1 MITSNKNAKV
11 KYVVRLQAERR
22 FRWRERAFVVEGT
35 RWLSELAAEGHPL
48 KLVFC
53 TEDWRSSDNHE
64 AILQQVDA
72 PVQTVSPE
80 VMVEI
85 SDTETAPGVLS
96 VADMV
101 LRPFP
106 STPTL
111 VLVLDGVANPGNL
124 GTMLRTAAAA
134 GVDGVLLG
142 PGCVDPFNPK
152 VLRGSMGAHLRLP
165 IRDVAWAEMAEALVG
180 LAVWLTDVAEGVGY
194 TAVNWRSP
202 SALIIGSEARG
213 VGNEA
218 ERVAHG
224 RCTIPMHAATESL
237 NAAMAAGVILFEAA
251 RQRRTVSG

>member
-1 MITSNKNAKV
+1 M
-11 KYVVRLQAERR
+11 KYVVRLQGERR

-64 AILQQVDA
+64 AILQQVA
-72 PVQTVSPE
+72 VPVQMVSPA
-80 VMVEI
+80 VMAEL

-96 VADMV
+96 VADMG

-106 STPTL
+106 SSPTL
-111 VLVLDGVANPGNL
+111 LLVLDGVANPGNL
-124 GTMLRTAAAA
+124 GTILRTAAAA

-165 IRDVAWAEMAEALVG
+165 IQDVDWTEMAGVLAG
-180 LAVWLTDVAEGVGY
+180 LTVWLADVAEGVAY

-202 SALIIGSEARG
+202 SALVIGSEARG

-218 ERVAHG
+218 VGVANG

-237 NAAMAAGVILFEAA
+237 NAAMAAGIILFEAA
-251 RQRRTVSG
+251 RQRQAVTG

>member
-1 MITSNKNAKV
+1 MITSNKNSKV

-35 RWLSELAAEGHPL
+35 RWLTELAAEEHPL

-53 TEDWRSSDNHE
+53 TEDWRNSDNHE
-64 AILQQVDA
+64 AILQQVVA
-72 PVQTVSPE
+72 PVQMVSPE
-80 VMVEI
+80 VMAEL

-106 STPTL
+106 PAPTL

-165 IRDVAWAEMAEALVG
+165 IQDADWAEIGGVLAG
-180 LAVWLTDVAEGVGY
+180 LTVWLADVVEGVAY

-202 SALIIGSEARG
+202 SALVIGSEARG

-218 ERVAHG
+218 VRVANG

-237 NAAMAAGVILFEAA
+237 NAAMAAGIILFEAA
-251 RQRRTVSG
+251 RQRQAVDG